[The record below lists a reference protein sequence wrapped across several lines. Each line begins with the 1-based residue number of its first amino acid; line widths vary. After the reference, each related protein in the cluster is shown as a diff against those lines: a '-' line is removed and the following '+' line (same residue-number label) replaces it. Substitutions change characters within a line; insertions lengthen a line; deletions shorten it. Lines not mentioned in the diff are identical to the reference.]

1 MKLIAALL
9 STILIAAPF
18 SMAKAECEKEAKA
31 VIKRYLSKR
40 GVNVSKFASLRVK
53 GLTPGSYWQRYNV
66 RATVVTSDG
75 RRLRLGFIMSSPF
88 ICDDLSIESV
98 LR

>member
-1 MKLIAALL
+1 MKLLAAVL
-9 STILIAAPF
+9 STILLAAPF
-18 SMAKAECEKEAKA
+18 SMAKAECEKEAKV

-40 GVNVSKFASLRVK
+40 GVGVSKFTSLRVK

-66 RATVVTSDG
+66 SASIVTTEG
-75 RRLRLGFIMSSPF
+75 RKMRLGFIMSSPF

-98 LR
+98 R